1 MYILFLDDAVH
12 EGPPLDGPLS
22 GLERHYKDRS
32 KCRYMKMAEDRSSW
46 TST

>member
-1 MYILFLDDAVH
+1 MNSSAMYILFLDDAVH

-32 KCRYMKMAEDRSSW
+32 KSVHEDG
-46 TST
+46 